1 VFTRLSSPGNDQSLW
16 SVPLF
21 CRRGERCPFFQEVD
35 GDTMKELS
43 EIMRRVRR
51 TRTVPDVD
59 AKLLHAI
66 LIQEIQRT
74 LGCTDPGAIAL
85 AAARARRLLGKDP
98 EEIRILLSPN
108 LFKNAAGVGVPGTGQ
123 RGIHIAAA
131 AGAVLEDPGEGLAV
145 LDGLDEGS
153 LECARKMVSENRVH
167 VSWEPMNENL
177 YVRADLSAGAD
188 HAYAVIQGDYSNI
201 LEEGVNGRVAAKGV
215 HLDPGHQD
223 ASLGE
228 VGVEELLNA
237 VDDIPAADLTF
248 IYAFAEINSES
259 AQQALDGSP
268 LPFASSLINSPVSL
282 EEMKRVEGSVQ
293 RWTGTAGEARMA
305 GLPLPIMALAG
316 SGNQGITSLLGVL
329 SAAREL
335 GSSTEK
341 TNRALAYSAAVTI
354 YIKNR
359 MTRLSNLC
367 GCTIASSPGVAA
379 GVVCLLGGTHAD
391 MLHAMQTV
399 VGTLAGMLCDGAK
412 ESCAYKLSLGAS
424 FAVQAAYLAIGGSW
438 IRAGA
443 GILSKS
449 FDRTVENLARLNE
462 LMDDINMAMIDMI
475 AENQQ

>member
-1 VFTRLSSPGNDQSLW
+1 MKGLNEIK
-16 SVPLF
+16 
-21 CRRGERCPFFQEVD
+21 RRQ
-35 GDTMKELS
+35 
-43 EIMRRVRR
+43 RR
-51 TRTVPDVD
+51 TRMVPDVD
-59 AKLLHAI
+59 AKTLHAI
-66 LIQEIQRT
+66 LKKEIQRT

-85 AAARARRLLGKDP
+85 AAARARKLLGQDP

-131 AGAVLEDPGEGLAV
+131 AGAVLADSGEGLAV
-145 LDGLDEGS
+145 LDGLDEGT
-153 LECARKMVSENRVH
+153 LERANQIVKENRVK

-177 YVRADLSAGAD
+177 YVRADLSAGAK

-201 LEEGVNGRVAAKGV
+201 LEEGMNGRVAVKGV
-215 HLDPGHQD
+215 RLDSSQQD

-228 VGVEELLNA
+228 VGVEELLTV
-237 VDDIPAADLTF
+237 VDEIPAEDLKF
-248 IYAFAEINSES
+248 IHEFAEVNSQS
-259 AQQALDGSP
+259 AQQALDGVP
-268 LPFASSLINSPVSL
+268 LPFASSLINSTVSL

-335 GSSTEK
+335 GSSADT
-341 TNRALAYSAAVTI
+341 TNRALAYSAVVTI

-379 GVVCLLGGTHAD
+379 GVVYLLGGTHTD

-399 VGTLAGMLCDGAK
+399 VGTLSGMLCDGAK

-424 FAVQAAYLAIGGSW
+424 FAVQAAYMALGGSW
-438 IRAGA
+438 IRSGA
-443 GILSKS
+443 GILANS

-462 LMDDINMAMIDMI
+462 LMEDINLAMIDMI
-475 AENQQ
+475 AENQR